1 VTATN
6 AQPQP
11 SANSRKRVLI
21 VEDDDDA
28 RDVLGELI
36 SALGHDVVPA
46 ATALEALARAEDSNI
61 DFALIDLSL
70 GGVDGCEVA
79 RQIRSTA
86 QGQSVRLVALTGYSD
101 RNKRK
106 QADEAGFD
114 DFIVKPAHMNV
125 IEALLSARAE
135 RASAG

>member
-1 VTATN
+1 
-6 AQPQP
+6 
-11 SANSRKRVLI
+11 LI

-46 ATALEALARAEDSNI
+46 ATALEALARAADSKI

-70 GGVDGCEVA
+70 GGADGCEVA

-101 RNKRK
+101 RSKRK
-106 QADEAGFD
+106 EADDAGFD